1 MIRQPRPLKP
11 NDKIAIV
18 APGKKIPETGI
29 EKALDIFEQWGLRVV
44 LGQNLFAAHHQF
56 AGTDKQRTAD
66 FQKMADDESIK
77 AIFCVRGGY
86 GTTRIMDD
94 IDFSGLMKNPKWV
107 IGFSDITALLSHL
120 HNLSIESIHGI
131 MPTLFGKRG
140 TKQAVE
146 SLRKIVFGESIEY
159 IVKPNVLNVKGKG
172 KGRLVG
178 GNLSLLCHL
187 IGTDSDVDTRGK
199 LLFIEDVDEYL
210 YRLDRMMVQ
219 MKRAGKLENLTGL
232 IIGHF
237 SDSNDDKTVPFG
249 KNAYE
254 IISEHT
260 EEFSYPICFGFP
272 VGHEPN
278 NFALPVSRKATLV
291 VDKFGGVLSF
301 SPLAV

>member
-1 MIRQPRPLKP
+1 MIRQPRPLKVH
-11 NDKIAIV
+11 DKIAIV
-18 APGKKIPETGI
+18 APGKKIPENGI
-29 EKALDIFEQWGLRVV
+29 EKALEIFEQWGLKVV
-44 LGQNLFAAHHQF
+44 LSKNLFATHHQF

-66 FQKMADDESIK
+66 FQKMADDDNIK

-86 GTTRIMDD
+86 GTTRMIDD

-146 SLRKIVFGESIEY
+146 SLRKIVFGEPIEY
-159 IVKPNVLNVKGKG
+159 VVKPNTLNIKGKAM
-172 KGRLVG
+172 GRLVG

-199 LLFIEDVDEYL
+199 ILFLEDVDEYL
-210 YRLDRMMVQ
+210 YRLDRMVVQ
-219 MKRAGKLENLTGL
+219 MKRAGKLEKLAGL
-232 IIGHF
+232 IVGHF
-237 SDSNDDKTVPFG
+237 SDNKDDKTVPFG
-249 KNAYE
+249 KTAYE

-260 EEFSYPICFGFP
+260 KEYNYPICFGFP
-272 VGHEPN
+272 VGHEPTN
-278 NFALPVSRKATLV
+278 YALPVSRKAALV
-291 VDKFGGVLSF
+291 VDKFGGILSC
-301 SPLAV
+301 SALPV

>member
-1 MIRQPRPLKP
+1 MIRQPKPLKA

-18 APGKKIPETGI
+18 APGKKIPENGI
-29 EKALDIFEQWGLRVV
+29 EKALEIFEAWGLRVV
-44 LGQNLFAAHHQF
+44 LGKHLFSAHHQF
-56 AGTDKQRTAD
+56 AGTDKQRVAD
-66 FQKMADDESIK
+66 FQKMANDDSIK

-86 GTTRIMDD
+86 GTTKMIDAV
-94 IDFSGLMKNPKWV
+94 DFSGLMESPKWI

-140 TKQAVE
+140 TKQSVE
-146 SLRKIVFGESIEY
+146 SLRKLVFGEPIDY
-159 IVKPNVLNVKGKG
+159 VVKPNILNKKGVA

-187 IGTDSDVDTRGK
+187 IGTDSDIDTRGK
-199 LLFIEDVDEYL
+199 ILFIEDVDEYL

-219 MKRAGKLENLTGL
+219 MQRAGKLENLAGL
-232 IIGHF
+232 IVGHF
-237 SDSNDDKTVPFG
+237 SSSKDDKAVPFG

-254 IISEHT
+254 IIADHT
-260 EEFSYPICFGFP
+260 KEYKYPISFGFP

-278 NFALPVSRKATLV
+278 NFSLPVSRKAELV

-301 SPLAV
+301 SPQNA

>member
-1 MIRQPRPLKP
+1 MIRQPRPLMP

-18 APGKKIPETGI
+18 APGKKMPENGI
-29 EKALDIFEQWGLRVV
+29 EKALEIFEQWGLKVV
-44 LGQNLFAAHHQF
+44 LGKNLFESHHQF

-86 GTTRIMDD
+86 GTTRMLDG

-107 IGFSDITALLSHL
+107 IGFSDITALLNHL

-140 TKQAVE
+140 TKQSVE
-146 SLRKIVFGESIEY
+146 SLRKIVFGEPIEY
-159 IVKPNVLNVKGKG
+159 IVKPNALNVKGKG

-187 IGTDSDVDTRGK
+187 IGTDSDVDTCGK
-199 LLFIEDVDEYL
+199 LLFIEDVGEHL

-219 MKRAGKLENLTGL
+219 MKRAGKLEKLAGL
-232 IIGHF
+232 LVGHF
-237 SDSNDDKTVPFG
+237 SDNIDDKTTPFG
-249 KNAYE
+249 KSAYE
-254 IISEHT
+254 IIAEHT
-260 EEFSYPICFGFP
+260 KEYNYPICFGFP
-272 VGHEPN
+272 VGHEPTN
-278 NFALPVSRKATLV
+278 YALPVSRKAALV
-291 VDKFGGVLSF
+291 VDKFGGVLNF
-301 SPLAV
+301 SAQSV